1 MVVAIIAG
9 IIIGVILAFRDKRNL
24 AELIHDIIRKK

>member
-9 IIIGVILAFRDKRNL
+9 IIIGVILAFRDERDL
-24 AELIHDIIRKK
+24 AEIIQDIIKKK